1 MRNFSKQGHVIKA
14 GLLDYEE
21 VWELQRRLFEE
32 RRQGSVP
39 DTLLLTEHPPTY
51 TFGKT
56 GHEKNLLVK
65 QTILRRQGV
74 GVFHIDRGGDVTFH
88 GPGQLVGYP
97 ILDLRDYYRD
107 VGRYLRDLEE
117 VLIQTLA
124 VFDVHAGRVEGLT
137 GVWVE
142 DAKVAAIGVKVTR
155 WFTMHGFALNV
166 NTDLTYFE
174 KIIPCGIP
182 DKRVTSLAVL
192 LGKTFSIEDVQ
203 EVVMREFMHVF
214 DIALKE
220 SSQLPLPLPSGVGL
234 SENTTFNLNC

>member
-1 MRNFSKQGHVIKA
+1 MEEMRNFSKQGHVIKA

-21 VWELQRRLFEE
+21 AWELQRRLFEE

-56 GHEKNLLVK
+56 GHQENLLVEK
-65 QTILRRQGV
+65 ATLQRQGV
-74 GVFHIDRGGDVTFH
+74 GVFEIDRGGDVTFH

-97 ILDLRDYYRD
+97 ILDLRDHHRD

-124 VFDVHAGRVEGLT
+124 VYGVSAGRVEGLT
-137 GVWVE
+137 GVWVG

-166 NTDLTYFE
+166 NTHLTYFD

-182 DKRVTSLAVL
+182 DKRVTSLAEL
-192 LGKTFSIEDVQ
+192 LGKAVAIENVQ
-203 EVVMREFMHVF
+203 QVVIRKFMAVFNIDLNESAQKVAPSLLRE
-214 DIALKE
+214 K
-220 SSQLPLPLPSGVGL
+220 L
-234 SENTTFNLNC
+234 SENAFV